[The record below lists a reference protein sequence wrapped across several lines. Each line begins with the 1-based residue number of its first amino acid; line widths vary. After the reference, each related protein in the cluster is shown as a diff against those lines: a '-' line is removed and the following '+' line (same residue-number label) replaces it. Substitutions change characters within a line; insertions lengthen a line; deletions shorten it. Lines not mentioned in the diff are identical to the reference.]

1 MKILIDNGHGKD
13 TPGKRSPNGLLL
25 EYSKVREIA
34 KAVVETLVSQGYDA
48 LLIVPEDWDVSLS
61 TRCKRVNAICDKYG
75 SGNVLLVSI
84 HLNAAGNGRKWMDGR
99 GWEVYTSRGE
109 TKADKLADC
118 LCEAALANLPGMKIR
133 EDLSD
138 GDRDKERDFY
148 ILKNT
153 KCAAALTENLFM
165 DNLRD
170 YAFLTSQEGVDR
182 IVNLHVDG
190 IINYIQR
197 K

>member
-1 MKILIDNGHGKD
+1 
-13 TPGKRSPNGLLL
+13 
-25 EYSKVREIA
+25 
-34 KAVVETLVSQGYDA
+34 
-48 LLIVPEDWDVSLS
+48 
-61 TRCKRVNAICDKYG
+61 
-75 SGNVLLVSI
+75 
-84 HLNAAGNGRKWMDGR
+84 
-99 GWEVYTSRGE
+99 
-109 TKADKLADC
+109 
-118 LCEAALANLPGMKIR
+118 MKIR